1 MNGKNF
7 NEVVQLIRRDDPRY
21 ELGAYHFIRQ
31 ALDYTLKKV
40 REEDG
45 ARATRHVSGVELS
58 EGIRDYALEQ
68 YGPMTLTLLKEWGIE
83 RTEDFGEIVFN
94 LVEYEVFGKTEDDR
108 KEDFE
113 NVFEFPDAFEKPFLP
128 QNGHRALSPSAN
140 LSQRRRGAGASDPGS
155 HSSSRDSES

>member
-7 NEVVQLIRRDDPRY
+7 TEVVQLIRRDDSRY
-21 ELGAYHFIRQ
+21 DPGAYHFIRQ

-40 REEDG
+40 READG

-68 YGPMTLTLLKEWGIE
+68 FGPMSLTLLSEWGIR

-94 LVEYEVFGKTEDDR
+94 LVEYEVFGKTEEDR
-108 KEDFE
+108 REDFE
-113 NVFEFPDAFEKPFLP
+113 GVFDFTDAFAKPFLP
-128 QNGHRALSPSAN
+128 QHATHELSAPDSDR
-140 LSQRRRGAGASDPGS
+140 RRRGGNGPKRSDDSTAGE
-155 HSSSRDSES
+155 SRS